1 MELLWT
7 DGAGEEDA
15 PLITADMA
23 GTVLGVLSH
32 TVVAVPVTFRDGGQ
46 LRLQRRRLLIMRWQL
61 LILV

>member
-23 GTVLGVLSH
+23 GTVLGVLPH

-46 LRLQRRRLLIMRWQL
+46 LRLQRRRLLIL
-61 LILV
+61 CDCNC